1 MHRNEQQSLLLR
13 LEKSPHS
20 NEDPVQLKINQVI
33 LKIPILTNNSKT
45 NVKDFYTENN
55 ELK

>member
-20 NEDPVQLKINQVI
+20 NEDPVQPKINQVI